1 MLPPSPE
8 AAAAVKY
15 ADVPFTHSLGM
26 AELEVPLY
34 TLQGRELTLPV
45 ALRYR
50 SGGIKL
56 DEVAGVAGLGWTLE
70 AGGCV
75 TRTVVDMPDEFS
87 AVGFSHQL
95 PSGTLLTNLQNQT
108 NTTDAMDYLRD
119 VAWHRTDS
127 ALDRFSYS
135 ICGLDGSFVIKDDGS
150 VFQLSGDGVLI
161 SYTRD
166 NDGAID
172 TFTLTGPDGTVY
184 VLDEKETGIHRG
196 RYTPPTPSGSQQDD
210 WEATTAWY
218 LKSVTSPG
226 GLECATYAYSDGGT
240 WTCDICPRVWSAN
253 FVCDGSN
260 TTSSTDID
268 SDVIQHRYQTKVL
281 SSITLSGFTAVF
293 SYSSSTGSVG
303 HSTTSSWDRYANY
316 PCRLSRVDVS
326 YEGTLLQRVDV
337 GTQQDVDDGRIVLG
351 SLRYYRGGVLDDKWD
366 FTYSHAVGPFSSGGS
381 VSRYSQDWY
390 GYYNA
395 ENEKTASPSRT
406 NICPYKMEEVGG
418 SPTVSLAYG
427 EPDGDYAHYMSLVN
441 ANHDGAVT
449 QWEWEGASITVGSTD
464 YTVGSRVKSITVKDN
479 GVMTVRKR
487 CFTYASAATRGRLY
501 PTADMYMNLH
511 AAQRLSGG
519 NYFQNLSYSWTFTLH
534 ETPVVEGPSIQ
545 DTRILYG
552 SVTEEET
559 DGTTLHGAKTVY
571 TYDTSRIP
579 LLETETIG
587 RFPTGWA
594 STYNSAYAPVIISP
608 WWGVREYYTES
619 GPEPPALLTRK
630 DIYSWDGTQHTLL
643 ERESYTYPGL
653 SRRQVLV
660 DYRATQVMERYPS
673 GNPQYEDIY
682 HYPIWARDYA
692 GVQPT
697 NITYIGYH
705 TGGNDT
711 TTVSCL
717 FVGRNANLT
726 DPIRV
731 SRRVVQTT
739 GQRRGVQ
746 YTYPDTWGLSAPT
759 WATQLSSR
767 HSLSEPVKEV
777 YGRMVTAN
785 PHHGLRFVEPVI
797 PLLETV
803 EPWLEVVKEYG
814 LFTIGNQSRLLM
826 SSRTESVDGRLAWSE
841 EILGR
846 DSLGN
851 PSLIKE
857 KGKPLTAVQ
866 WGYNGLFPVSI
877 TENASSS
884 QTHVST
890 FTYAPG
896 KGLLSMTDPSGV
908 MTSYERDGAGRLTAQ
923 KDAGGHIL
931 QSYVYA
937 LMNDG
942 GQRSMKSRSHRS
954 EDGNSYSEDVRWWNS
969 LGLLQEEIALHASG
983 EGKDLV
989 TAYEGDYLLH
999 EDVKSWLPYPVQN
1012 SGGTFQSNS
1021 PAAAASYHGNSA
1033 AYMLKRYEESPRD
1046 LVIRTALPGYAGTH
1060 EGEKDININTSW
1072 PLLSWNDSLGVVS
1085 SGVAT
1090 VREEREADADGR
1102 SISAFK
1108 DGEGRLLGTARDTA
1122 ITYYVY
1128 DAHDRLRAVVGSG
1141 IALTDTLNMWRYGY
1155 DSLSRVASK
1164 AVPGAAREY
1173 YTYDNEDRLIQ
1184 ISRTDGCKDMTHD
1197 AFGRLL
1203 TLSYTPAGG
1212 TAVQL
1217 EEHGYDNESATATTM
1232 FTATGEPASW
1242 SGATTGLETWRSLAM
1257 LGENGTVTGYSQTAL
1272 RYDDKAR
1279 PVCSVTQWT
1288 DDTVL
1293 KEKTTYNFPGEVIRS
1308 VSTFT
1313 HGTNTDSLTVAN
1325 AYDIRGRVIQTVSSL
1340 SHNGTAVASDT
1351 TAFSYD
1357 ALGRPFK
1364 TISKAGGASS
1374 SMIQEC
1380 IYNLQGFRNKL
1391 AARHGT
1397 DSLYVERLAYDNP
1410 SAVTGLSGTS
1420 PSYSGY
1426 ITGRKESW
1434 PGASYARTESYGYDA
1449 AGRLSSVIRSGG
1461 TQQYT
1466 YDNRGNLLTA
1476 PSQTYTYSGDRLQS
1490 LTESGSGTCYFQHDN
1505 LGRITTD
1512 GKAGVTLSYNCLDL
1526 PRKISA
1532 SSGGVL
1538 VNYSYLADG
1547 SKAEALRPDGTG
1559 LVYRGSLIYR
1569 RAADG
1574 TLALESA
1581 ATPCGRLTP
1590 QGVRYHVTDHL
1601 GSVMAVVDAGTGS
1614 LFQASEYAPYGS
1626 RTVPAAVTVSTAPA
1640 GETFRD
1646 QFTGKEAQDPDFGV
1660 SYLDFGARHYSPSLR
1675 RWLVPDPMGEEYY
1688 DVSPYVYCAGNPVML
1703 VDEDGRDV
1711 LPKGLNELE
1720 IIKNTLPEDARSY
1733 VQVDETGIINA
1744 KLLKQYS
1751 GNSSNYAALME
1762 LVDSRF
1768 TIIVSSSSNYSYRKP
1783 DGKVYNDKSLSY
1795 TGVDEFFFDTEF
1807 KSPSGL
1813 TTGET
1818 GNYGKTLF
1826 PDLDGLE
1833 NSTSTSIEIYLHPSL
1848 SDVGAAEA
1856 FSHEAYGHALLY
1868 LTNGFNHEGASH
1880 SYVGLRDT
1888 NLTLVKMIL
1897 QARRETVYN
1906 MGKL

>member
-1 MLPPSPE
+1 
-8 AAAAVKY
+8 
-15 ADVPFTHSLGM
+15 
-26 AELEVPLY
+26 
-34 TLQGRELTLPV
+34 
-45 ALRYR
+45 
-50 SGGIKL
+50 
-56 DEVAGVAGLGWTLE
+56 
-70 AGGCV
+70 
-75 TRTVVDMPDEFS
+75 
-87 AVGFSHQL
+87 
-95 PSGTLLTNLQNQT
+95 
-108 NTTDAMDYLRD
+108 
-119 VAWHRTDS
+119 
-127 ALDRFSYS
+127 
-135 ICGLDGSFVIKDDGS
+135 
-150 VFQLSGDGVLI
+150 
-161 SYTRD
+161 
-166 NDGAID
+166 
-172 TFTLTGPDGTVY
+172 
-184 VLDEKETGIHRG
+184 
-196 RYTPPTPSGSQQDD
+196 
-210 WEATTAWY
+210 
-218 LKSVTSPG
+218 
-226 GLECATYAYSDGGT
+226 
-240 WTCDICPRVWSAN
+240 
-253 FVCDGSN
+253 
-260 TTSSTDID
+260 
-268 SDVIQHRYQTKVL
+268 
-281 SSITLSGFTAVF
+281 
-293 SYSSSTGSVG
+293 
-303 HSTTSSWDRYANY
+303 
-316 PCRLSRVDVS
+316 
-326 YEGTLLQRVDV
+326 
-337 GTQQDVDDGRIVLG
+337 
-351 SLRYYRGGVLDDKWD
+351 
-366 FTYSHAVGPFSSGGS
+366 
-381 VSRYSQDWY
+381 
-390 GYYNA
+390 
-395 ENEKTASPSRT
+395 
-406 NICPYKMEEVGG
+406 
-418 SPTVSLAYG
+418 
-427 EPDGDYAHYMSLVN
+427 
-441 ANHDGAVT
+441 
-449 QWEWEGASITVGSTD
+449 
-464 YTVGSRVKSITVKDN
+464 
-479 GVMTVRKR
+479 
-487 CFTYASAATRGRLY
+487 
-501 PTADMYMNLH
+501 
-511 AAQRLSGG
+511 
-519 NYFQNLSYSWTFTLH
+519 
-534 ETPVVEGPSIQ
+534 
-545 DTRILYG
+545 
-552 SVTEEET
+552 
-559 DGTTLHGAKTVY
+559 
-571 TYDTSRIP
+571 
-579 LLETETIG
+579 
-587 RFPTGWA
+587 
-594 STYNSAYAPVIISP
+594 
-608 WWGVREYYTES
+608 
-619 GPEPPALLTRK
+619 
-630 DIYSWDGTQHTLL
+630 
-643 ERESYTYPGL
+643 
-653 SRRQVLV
+653 
-660 DYRATQVMERYPS
+660 
-673 GNPQYEDIY
+673 
-682 HYPIWARDYA
+682 
-692 GVQPT
+692 
-697 NITYIGYH
+697 
-705 TGGNDT
+705 
-711 TTVSCL
+711 
-717 FVGRNANLT
+717 
-726 DPIRV
+726 
-731 SRRVVQTT
+731 
-739 GQRRGVQ
+739 
-746 YTYPDTWGLSAPT
+746 
-759 WATQLSSR
+759 
-767 HSLSEPVKEV
+767 
-777 YGRMVTAN
+777 
-785 PHHGLRFVEPVI
+785 
-797 PLLETV
+797 
-803 EPWLEVVKEYG
+803 
-814 LFTIGNQSRLLM
+814 
-826 SSRTESVDGRLAWSE
+826 
-841 EILGR
+841 
-846 DSLGN
+846 
-851 PSLIKE
+851 
-857 KGKPLTAVQ
+857 
-866 WGYNGLFPVSI
+866 
-877 TENASSS
+877 
-884 QTHVST
+884 
-890 FTYAPG
+890 
-896 KGLLSMTDPSGV
+896 
-908 MTSYERDGAGRLTAQ
+908 
-923 KDAGGHIL
+923 
-931 QSYVYA
+931 
-937 LMNDG
+937 MNDG

-1325 AYDIRGRVIQTVSSL
+1325 AYDIRGRVIQIVSSL

-1601 GSVMAVVDAGTGS
+1601 GSVMAVVDAGTGC

-1660 SYLDFGARHYSPSLR
+1660 SYLDFGARQYSPVLR

-1688 DVSPYVYCAGNPVML
+1688 DLSPYAYCAGNPVML
-1703 VDEDGRDV
+1703 VDEDGRR
-1711 LPKGLNELE
+1711 LYFAKGVSSRFKARFAEAVRFMNEKGTSYNLKKLQDSEHIYYIAEGEYNRFDSSVSTIFWDPNTAIITTKGVAVSPITILAHEVSHAIMFDSARDNKKDYQVYKATKIRGSDLQYNTIEERRVITTDEQIAARRHGE
-1720 IIKNTLPEDARSY
+1720 IPTTAVTRLDHKGDA
-1733 VQVDETGIINA
+1733 
-1744 KLLKQYS
+1744 LQYS
-1751 GNSSNYAALME
+1751 PKMTLKEILKRVINYNE
-1762 LVDSRF
+1762 EVFHD
-1768 TIIVSSSSNYSYRKP
+1768 
-1783 DGKVYNDKSLSY
+1783 ND
-1795 TGVDEFFFDTEF
+1795 V
-1807 KSPSGL
+1807 
-1813 TTGET
+1813 
-1818 GNYGKTLF
+1818 
-1826 PDLDGLE
+1826 
-1833 NSTSTSIEIYLHPSL
+1833 
-1848 SDVGAAEA
+1848 
-1856 FSHEAYGHALLY
+1856 
-1868 LTNGFNHEGASH
+1868 
-1880 SYVGLRDT
+1880 
-1888 NLTLVKMIL
+1888 
-1897 QARRETVYN
+1897 Q
-1906 MGKL
+1906 